1 MWCASIVICTRYL
14 FEFSIVVVVSD
25 DWPLACTL
33 LAGAPP
39 KHLKMRTYSDQ
50 LGVAVGEQVDAQSMA
65 LRFDA

>member
-1 MWCASIVICTRYL
+1 MPCSSPLSLDSAIATRA
-14 FEFSIVVVVSD
+14 D
-25 DWPLACTL
+25 AGQNAGP
-33 LAGAPP
+33 GAPP